1 MILTKILF
9 IILIIVCI
17 CFYVLY
23 VWDFALIL
31 LIVIAAL
38 PVIMFITTYIT
49 KKLITVEFAVKD
61 KNVSKGK
68 DFPVQLVV
76 TNRSIFPIGKAE
88 AHIEYYNVF
97 SDQISAFDLYLPI
110 QPKNSQRITFQLS
123 SKFCGVI
130 KIRSARLNIYDP
142 LRLFRFR
149 TAKNI
154 CTDIAV
160 MPEGHEIGGIVH
172 YTDRVNEESDVF
184 SEYKP
189 GDDPSEVFDLRE
201 YNQGDKLNRIHW
213 KLSSKKDDFIVK
225 DYSLPI
231 DVPCSVFLDLKCYE
245 KSDLTL
251 PVFDTLIE
259 TMISLSQF
267 LLENERGHSVI
278 FFNSSLNR
286 FVEHTV
292 LDSADLNSVI
302 NEIISSVRDDLF
314 CQSPDVY
321 FAENPTLSYA
331 SFSIITSSKDHRVL
345 EHIDE
350 NIEADFKNALLVV
363 NSADD
368 LSETLAGYQALS
380 IIPVAVGKIS
390 ASIKDIDI

>member
-49 KKLITVEFAVKD
+49 KRLITVEFAVRD
-61 KNVSKGK
+61 KNVSKNK

-97 SDQISAFDLYLPI
+97 SNQTSAFDLYLPV
-110 QPKNSQRITFQLS
+110 QPRNSQRITFQLS

-231 DVPCSVFLDLKCYE
+231 DVPCSVFLDMKCYQNSE
-245 KSDLTL
+245 LTL

-292 LDSADLNSVI
+292 LDSSDLNTVI

-321 FAENPTLSYA
+321 FMENPTLSYA
-331 SFSIITSSKDHRVL
+331 SFTIITSSKDQKVL

>member
-9 IILIIVCI
+9 IILIIICI

-61 KNVSKGK
+61 KTVSKGK

-267 LLENERGHSVI
+267 LLENERGHSII

-321 FAENPTLSYA
+321 FADNPTLSYA

>member
-1 MILTKILF
+1 M
-9 IILIIVCI
+9 
-17 CFYVLY
+17 LY

-267 LLENERGHSVI
+267 LLENERGHSII

>member
-201 YNQGDKLNRIHW
+201 YNQGDKLNRILW

-245 KSDLTL
+245 KSNLTL

-267 LLENERGHSVI
+267 LLENERGHSII

>member
-9 IILIIVCI
+9 IILIIVCL

-38 PVIMFITTYIT
+38 PIIMFITTFIA

-61 KNVSKGK
+61 KNVAKNK

-110 QPKNSQRITFQLS
+110 QSRNSQRVTFQLS
-123 SKFCGVI
+123 SKFCGII
-130 KIRSARLNIYDP
+130 KIRSAYLNIYDP

-154 CTDIAV
+154 CTEVAV
-160 MPEGHEIGGIVH
+160 TPECHEIGGIVH
-172 YTDRVNEESDVF
+172 YTDRVNEESDIF
-184 SEYKP
+184 SEYKA

-231 DVPCSVFLDLKCYE
+231 DVPCSLFLDLKCYE
-245 KSDLTL
+245 DSELTL
-251 PVFDTLIE
+251 PVLDTLIE
-259 TMISLSQF
+259 TAISLSQF

-278 FFNSSLNR
+278 FFNSSQNR
-286 FVEHTV
+286 FVEHTITAPSDLTV
-292 LDSADLNSVI
+292 LI
-302 NEIISSVRDDLF
+302 NEIINSLRDDLF

-321 FAENPTLSYA
+321 FSENNSLSYA
-331 SFSIITSSKDHRVL
+331 SFSMISSATDLKMLD
-345 EHIDE
+345 HIDE
-350 NIEADFKNALLVV
+350 NIEADFKNAILVV
-363 NSADD
+363 NSAQSLVEK
-368 LSETLAGYQALS
+368 LSGYQSLS
-380 IIPVAVGKIS
+380 VIPVAVGKIS

>member
-231 DVPCSVFLDLKCYE
+231 DVPCSVFLDLKCYD
-245 KSDLTL
+245 KSNLTL

-267 LLENERGHSVI
+267 LLENERGHSII

>member
-9 IILIIVCI
+9 IILIIVCL

-23 VWDFALIL
+23 VWDFSLIL
-31 LIVIAAL
+31 LIIIAAL
-38 PVIMFITTYIT
+38 PVIMFIITYIA
-49 KKLITVEFAVKD
+49 KRNITVEFAVKD
-61 KNVSKGK
+61 KNVPKNK

-76 TNRSIFPIGKAE
+76 TNDSIFPIGKAE

-97 SDQISAFDLYLPI
+97 SNQVSAFDLYLPI
-110 QPKNSQRITFQLS
+110 QANNSQRITFQLS
-123 SKFCGVI
+123 SKFCGII
-130 KIRSARLNIYDP
+130 KIRSAYLNLYDP
-142 LRLFRFR
+142 LRIFRFR

-154 CTDIAV
+154 RTDVAV
-160 MPEGHEIGGIVH
+160 MPEGHEISGIVH

-231 DVPCSVFLDLKCYE
+231 DVPCSIFLDLKCYKDGE
-245 KSDLTL
+245 MTL
-251 PVFDTLIE
+251 PIFDTLIE
-259 TMISLSQF
+259 TVLSLSQF
-267 LLENERGHSVI
+267 LLENERGHSVV
-278 FFNSSLNR
+278 FFNASVSR
-286 FVEHTV
+286 FVEHTIT
-292 LDSADLNSVI
+292 DNSDLIAVI
-302 NEIISSVRDDLF
+302 HEIITSFKDDLF
-314 CQSPDVY
+314 CQSPEMY
-321 FAENPTLSYA
+321 FMEKTSLSFA
-331 SFSIITSSKDHRVL
+331 SFTLITSSSDQKILD
-345 EHIDE
+345 HIDE
-350 NIEADFKNALLVV
+350 NIEADFKNAILVT
-363 NSADD
+363 NSADTITEGMGCFQS
-368 LSETLAGYQALS
+368 LN

>member
-245 KSDLTL
+245 KSNLTL

-267 LLENERGHSVI
+267 LLENERGHSII

>member
-267 LLENERGHSVI
+267 LLENERGHSII

>member
-49 KKLITVEFAVKD
+49 KRLITVEFAVKD
-61 KNVSKGK
+61 KNVSKNK

-97 SDQISAFDLYLPI
+97 SDQTSAFDLYLPV
-110 QPKNSQRITFQLS
+110 QLRNSQRITFQLS

-213 KLSSKKDDFIVK
+213 KLSSKKT
-225 DYSLPI
+225 
-231 DVPCSVFLDLKCYE
+231 
-245 KSDLTL
+245 TL
-251 PVFDTLIE
+251 L
-259 TMISLSQF
+259 
-267 LLENERGHSVI
+267 
-278 FFNSSLNR
+278 
-286 FVEHTV
+286 
-292 LDSADLNSVI
+292 
-302 NEIISSVRDDLF
+302 
-314 CQSPDVY
+314 
-321 FAENPTLSYA
+321 
-331 SFSIITSSKDHRVL
+331 
-345 EHIDE
+345 
-350 NIEADFKNALLVV
+350 
-363 NSADD
+363 
-368 LSETLAGYQALS
+368 
-380 IIPVAVGKIS
+380 
-390 ASIKDIDI
+390 

>member
-49 KKLITVEFAVKD
+49 KKLINVEFAVKD

-245 KSDLTL
+245 KSNLTL

-267 LLENERGHSVI
+267 LLENERGHSII